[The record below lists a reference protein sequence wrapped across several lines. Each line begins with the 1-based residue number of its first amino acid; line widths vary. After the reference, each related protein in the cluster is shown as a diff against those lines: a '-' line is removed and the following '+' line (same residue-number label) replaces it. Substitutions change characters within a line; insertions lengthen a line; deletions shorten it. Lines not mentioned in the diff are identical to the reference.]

1 MSENGESRPS
11 EVAAAEGAGDK
22 VVLAYSGGLDTS
34 VAVRWI
40 QETYGLEVITLTIN
54 MGTHEDLEAVRQR
67 ALDVGAVKAL
77 VVDATDVF
85 VDYFIWPA
93 LQAGALYE
101 GVYPLATALGR
112 PLIAKLLVDTAR
124 RHGARAVA
132 HGCTG
137 KGNDQVRF
145 DVGIQTLAP
154 GLDIIAPAREWRMTR
169 EQEIDYAARHGIVVD
184 VTKKS
189 PYSTDEN
196 LWGRSIECGVLEDA
210 WAEPPEDAYAWTVSA
225 ADAPDEPDCVEIE
238 FERGIPVGLDGRT
251 VGGAELIAELNT
263 RAGRH
268 GVGRIDH
275 VENRVVGIKSREIY
289 EAPAAVL
296 LHAAHR
302 ALEAMTMTRPALRFK
317 EIASAQYADMVYD
330 GLWYSKFHQDLA
342 AYMLS
347 SQQVVSGTVR
357 MRLFKGQATKVGARS
372 PYSLYSRA
380 LATYDKGD
388 QFDHRAALGFIALH
402 GLPARTQAQV
412 LKQALPEETL
422 RPKLN
427 PPELTPE

>member
-1 MSENGESRPS
+1 VSENGESRPS